1 MHGMAHGQLLG
12 NWSEQGIPISQ
23 QMTVHHSMH
32 REPVCRLEEGG
43 RKSIYIFFFSLST
56 YYYTL
61 LQDFNYD
68 L

>member
-43 RKSIYIFFFSLST
+43 GGGVINIYILFT
-56 YYYTL
+56 KYIL
-61 LQDFNYD
+61 LYSFTG